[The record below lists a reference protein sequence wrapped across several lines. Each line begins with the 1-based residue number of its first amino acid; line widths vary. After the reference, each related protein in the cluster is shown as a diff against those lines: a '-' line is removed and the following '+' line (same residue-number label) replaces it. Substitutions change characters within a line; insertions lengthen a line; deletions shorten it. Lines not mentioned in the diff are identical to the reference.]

1 MKDGT
6 VIVPSPEGT
15 RWAEMESVPLELA
28 RSTQG
33 RLFEKH
39 ILSKGTLIHPVTGER
54 IVVDDAFVSTL
65 RRNFEG
71 NVCDI
76 VQVPLANSDNKHDET
91 PRVNL
96 GEVVGLRE
104 RDGKVYAVVDA
115 REDADK
121 FGKTYLGA
129 SAFLSTNYTDSR
141 TGKKAGPTLL
151 HVAVTNRPYVVGLEP
166 YKEIVAATAGD
177 DNTDVIVMTQ
187 EETVPPTPPA
197 APLTLDE
204 LKAMLSNDHGIDLDA
219 LQAAAAAPPPAP
231 EPITAPVDLT
241 AALTAALAANPTLN
255 LSQTADDQL
264 TSDDLVGAVVE
275 LSRQNVTLANGYE
288 ELRRERATEVVD
300 TLVGSGH
307 ILPKQREFAINLKL
321 TRPQDFT
328 EFVPDQPVVDMGKQS
343 GVTVPR
349 DEHEQAQ
356 QEEEVTRLT
365 AAYTTYF
372 EPSSSNGHRH

>member
-15 RWAEMESVPLELA
+15 RWAELESVPLALA
-28 RSTQG
+28 RTTQG

-39 ILSKGTLIHPVTGER
+39 ILSQGTLIHPKTGER
-54 IVVDDAFVSTL
+54 IVVDDAFVSRL
-65 RRNFEG
+65 VKNFQD

-76 VQVPLANSDNKHDET
+76 VQVPLANDDNQHVENADRNK
-91 PRVNL
+91 
-96 GEVVGLRE
+96 GEVVGLKA
-104 RDGKVYAVVDA
+104 RDGKVYAIIDA
-115 REDADK
+115 RESAEK

-141 TGKKAGPTLL
+141 NGKKAGPTLL

-166 YKEIVAATAGD
+166 YKEILAATASD

-219 LQAAAAAPPPAP
+219 LQAAAATPPP
-231 EPITAPVDLT
+231 EPITAPAQPDLT

-255 LSQTADDQL
+255 LTQTADDQL

-288 ELRRERATEVVD
+288 EMRRERATEVVD
-300 TLVGSGH
+300 GLVGTGH

-321 TRPQDFT
+321 TKPQDFG
-328 EFVPDQPVVDMGKQS
+328 EFVPDQPVVDVGKQS

-365 AAYTTYF
+365 AAYTQYF
-372 EPSSSNGHRH
+372 EPSTNGHRH